1 MNLRHNQS
9 LQVHEFIDQ
18 LSDTCNRLTNDYF
31 TKLSL
36 SIIQHCNAVKI
47 IVLNHSDIMCG
58 INFIELAKSSIPLCL
73 SKNFANLLCI
83 Q

>member
-36 SIIQHCNAVKI
+36 SIVQHCNAVK
-47 IVLNHSDIMCG
+47 NHSP
-58 INFIELAKSSIPLCL
+58 KSFRYHVWD
-73 SKNFANLLCI
+73 KFY
-83 Q
+83 